1 MNSQLTQAFNKNL
14 DNFMIHIENYFKD
27 DLDIKTAI
35 NSINAVKK
43 LNPKLLIR
51 VWKYN
56 VINPYR
62 KELLEGNLN
71 YFINKDYSNDLGFN
85 NNEDILKKIDE
96 IRNKLHKL
104 DESNKKITLNYLLNF
119 IKICDLINI

>member
-1 MNSQLTQAFNKNL
+1 MNSQLTQVFNKNL
-14 DNFMIHIENYFKD
+14 ENFMIHIENYFKD

-96 IRNKLHKL
+96 IRNKLDKL
-104 DESNKKITLNYLLNF
+104 DESNKKITLKYLLNF